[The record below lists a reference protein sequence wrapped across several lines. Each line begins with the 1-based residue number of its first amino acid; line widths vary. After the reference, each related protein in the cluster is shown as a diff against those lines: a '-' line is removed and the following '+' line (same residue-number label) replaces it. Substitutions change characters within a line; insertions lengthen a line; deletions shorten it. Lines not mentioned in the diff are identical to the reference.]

1 MEKKEGI
8 LSDRARKAGKKV
20 KEYLTPARKSVGAQ
34 IREEKYDDWKDF
46 KQQSKDYKIPMTP
59 DGMELMVWI
68 NKEVTGAL
76 YPIGKASGLELVPFV
91 KARVRKFVESIKN
104 NKDWMNETDRLHE
117 DITRETDKAII
128 VGIKKK

>member
-1 MEKKEGI
+1 MEEKEGLI
-8 LSDRARKAGKKV
+8 ADRARRAGKKV
-20 KEYLTPARKSVGAQ
+20 RECVRKAVGAQ
-34 IREEKYDDWKDF
+34 IREEKYGDWKDF

-68 NKEVTGAL
+68 HKEVTGAL

-117 DITRETDKAII
+117 EITRKTDKAII